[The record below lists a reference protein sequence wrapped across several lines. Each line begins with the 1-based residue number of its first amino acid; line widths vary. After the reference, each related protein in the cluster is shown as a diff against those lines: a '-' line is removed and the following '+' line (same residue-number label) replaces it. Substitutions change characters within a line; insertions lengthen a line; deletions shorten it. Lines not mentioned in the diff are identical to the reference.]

1 MVLNALSL
9 LMLTVAVTLKSG
21 NCSPTPNISISVLIK
36 LRMFVTIC
44 CTTLAHTLHLNTKL
58 FHPEAGRDGTAQLHG
73 SERIEGQIGDGAA
86 VRADHVVMG
95 LAVGVDP
102 P

>member
-9 LMLTVAVTLKSG
+9 LLLTVAMTLKSG

-44 CTTLAHTLHLNTKL
+44 CATLADTVHLNTKL
-58 FHPEAGRDGTAQLHG
+58 FHPEAGRDRAAQLHG
-73 SERIEGQIGDGAA
+73 SERIEGQVGDGAA
-86 VRADHVVMG
+86 ARADQVVMG
-95 LAVGVDP
+95 FAVGVDP